1 MTLNQYNILSALIY
15 INIVRNIKIYYMSP
29 KKFKYH
35 ISYYVVIVECI
46 NYARAEW
53 YMIIDEFTN
62 DIDFSC
68 LTREQQMDS
77 VAWSLRLKPERSDP
91 ILTNQNDLF
100 LNCKVNQY
108 WLSCN
113 ILLQKLTNR
122 NLFDGINW
130 YYHAFG
136 FIYLHSVN
144 YKKYSSIRYFFRC
157 L

>member
-1 MTLNQYNILSALIY
+1 
-15 INIVRNIKIYYMSP
+15 
-29 KKFKYH
+29 
-35 ISYYVVIVECI
+35 
-46 NYARAEW
+46 
-53 YMIIDEFTN
+53 MIIDEFTN

-77 VAWSLRLKPERSDP
+77 VAWSLRLKPERSDL

-122 NLFDGINW
+122 NLFNGINW
-130 YYHAFG
+130 CYHAFG
-136 FIYLHSVN
+136 FIYLHSVH
-144 YKKYSSIRYFFRC
+144 YKKYSAIRYFHRSSKNWSHIPVRLNDLFLNRICSLKFRNWIYV
-157 L
+157 

>member
-1 MTLNQYNILSALIY
+1 
-15 INIVRNIKIYYMSP
+15 
-29 KKFKYH
+29 
-35 ISYYVVIVECI
+35 
-46 NYARAEW
+46 
-53 YMIIDEFTN
+53 MIIDEFTN

-130 YYHAFG
+130 YYHAIG

-144 YKKYSSIRYFFRC
+144 YKKYSAISYFFRYRMYIGITYC
-157 L
+157 KSLEVCKYKFTSYTPINIA